1 MSIRRYLVAL
11 FITTPALAQTPMT
24 LRETSMPG
32 RIFSIQSRVEIS
44 GSLTVPAEKG
54 KLTTV
59 GVSGRSSIAYDEK
72 PLTAMPDGATRT
84 LRQYRQAEFRRTMND
99 RAQETTIRPF
109 IRRMVVLRS
118 GTREVPFSPDGPLTF
133 GEIDLVRT
141 DVFAPALLGLL
152 PTKSLQLNDTWQA
165 ANSAVEELTDFE
177 RIEQGGLECRL
188 VSADNRV
195 AKVAFAG
202 TITGVN
208 EDGPV
213 RQQLDG
219 HFTFDREGSFIAS
232 LELTGVKSLLDRDG
246 KTTGKIEGKFKLTR
260 EIAGNVIELSD
271 EQIRGLTL
279 EPNPIN
285 TLLLYE
291 GAVAN
296 VRFTYPRRWRV
307 SVEQGRQITLD
318 GPSGNGLLLTVEP
331 PDKVP
336 SPTDFARETQDYIV
350 KQKGRVIRADPPL
363 KLRPFPLEIE
373 RFGMDIELSN
383 QPARMEYAVIR
394 QQTGGATVAARLA
407 PTDAAALRPEFDQF
421 IKSVQI
427 GNAAPAGVVPLPGK

>member
-1 MSIRRYLVAL
+1 MSIRQYLAAL
-11 FITTPALAQTPMT
+11 LITSPAFAQSPIT
-24 LRETSMPG
+24 LREAGGPG
-32 RIFSIQSRVEIS
+32 RIFSIQTRVEIL

-59 GVSGRSSIAYDEK
+59 SVSGRSSIAYDEK
-72 PLTAMPDGATRT
+72 SLPSLPDGATRS
-84 LRQYRQAEFRRTMND
+84 LRQYRQAEFRRTMNE
-99 RAQETTIRPF
+99 RPQETTIRPF
-109 IRRMVVLRS
+109 IRRMVVLRT

-141 DVFAPALLGLL
+141 DVYVPALVGLL
-152 PTKSLQLNDTWQA
+152 PIKTVQINDAWSA

-177 RIEQGGLECRL
+177 RIEQGSLECRL
-188 VSADNRV
+188 VSFDNRI
-195 AKVAFAG
+195 AKVAFKG
-202 TITGVN
+202 TVTGVN

-219 HFTFDREGSFIAS
+219 QFTFDRDANFIAS

-246 KTTGKIEGKFKLTR
+246 KTTGKIEGKFKLSR
-260 EIAGNVIELSD
+260 DIAGNVIELSD
-271 EQIRGLTL
+271 EQLSGLTL

-291 GAVAN
+291 GAGAN

-318 GPSGNGLLLTVEP
+318 GPPGNGLLLTVEP
-331 PDKVP
+331 SDKVP
-336 SPTDFARETQDYIV
+336 SPTDFARETQDYIT
-350 KQKGRVIRADPPL
+350 KQKGRVVRADPPL

-383 QPARMEYAVIR
+383 QPARMEYAIIR
-394 QQTGGATVAARLA
+394 QQSGGATVAARLS
-407 PTDAAALRPEFDQF
+407 PTDAAALRPEIDQF

-427 GNAAPAGVVPLPGK
+427 GNAGPAGVMPLPGK